1 MWQIF
6 KRLTQRQ
13 YIERDLDNAYKD
25 LQALQFARDLLTTK
39 RSQKYSEILDLQTKL
54 KELK

>member
-13 YIERDLDNAYKD
+13 YIERDLENAYKD